1 MRTFGGEGK
10 DAGRRE
16 EEEWMRELMDG
27 AVGRVCVPLRVC
39 PPSILLPLYS
49 FLSSPISD
57 GASLMFVLLCI
68 VWPVAVVGACVTDR

>member
-27 AVGRVCVPLRVC
+27 AVGRVCVPLRVR
-39 PPSILLPLYS
+39 SSLQFGGLVRARAHLDFLLLLY
-49 FLSSPISD
+49 
-57 GASLMFVLLCI
+57 
-68 VWPVAVVGACVTDR
+68 VTCSC